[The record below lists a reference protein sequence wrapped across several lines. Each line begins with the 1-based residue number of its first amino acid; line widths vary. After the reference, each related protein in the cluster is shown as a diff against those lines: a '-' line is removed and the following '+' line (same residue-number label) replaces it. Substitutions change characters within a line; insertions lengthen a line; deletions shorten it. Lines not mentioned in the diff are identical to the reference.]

1 MSLPPF
7 VLQASTSSSLPSFPS
22 EIKKLSELTDGVGLC
37 ALVSLYCPNELPWT
51 EVALGEPPSMADSLY
66 NIQVCMCTQCSALQT
81 ESWLGCRT
89 GNGEKQTKQQ
99 PSRDRS
105 GRQLSCCL
113 VSLHFPCYILPSLP
127 VSCNCS
133 HLGIYP
139 IPITQHKVIG
149 YVVKTAL
156 VFRIGVL

>member
-66 NIQVCMCTQCSALQT
+66 NIQVITSVL
-81 ESWLGCRT
+81 LGNV
-89 GNGEKQTKQQ
+89 GPKN
-99 PSRDRS
+99 
-105 GRQLSCCL
+105 
-113 VSLHFPCYILPSLP
+113 
-127 VSCNCS
+127 
-133 HLGIYP
+133 
-139 IPITQHKVIG
+139 
-149 YVVKTAL
+149 VKNMSEYHN
-156 VFRIGVL
+156 FYSF